1 MALGWLASIDS
12 ADNYFALE
20 RLHRNWWDA
29 LKISA
34 DTKQAAVLIQAY
46 NRLYYGNEFVLPTYA
61 EASADQLVVL
71 RKANCEMAYYL
82 AQHLADE
89 DRRKNIQAQGVR
101 VAGIVKE
108 TYSEDMLKNTPV
120 PPFVRDM
127 LIAAGF
133 KKTKL
138 FKVVAL
144 ERDENKALRK

>member
-1 MALGWLASIDS
+1 MAIGWLLNLAS
-12 ADNYFALE
+12 AETYFSIE
-20 RLHRNWWDA
+20 RLHYSFWTGLADN
-29 LKISA
+29 
-34 DTKQAAVLIQAY
+34 DTKTRSLIHAY

-71 RKANCEMAYYL
+71 RKVNCEMSYYI
-82 AQHLADE
+82 AQHLRDE
-89 DRRKNIQAQGVR
+89 DRRKNIQAQGVIR
-101 VAGIVKE
+101 AGIVKE
-108 TYSEDMLKNTPV
+108 TYLEEMMKNTPV

-144 ERDENKALRK
+144 ERDENKDLRK

>member
-1 MALGWLASIDS
+1 MAVGWLHNIAN
-12 ADNYFALE
+12 AETYFLKE
-20 RLHRNWWDA
+20 RLYYSFWTGLSTN
-29 LKISA
+29 
-34 DTKQAAVLIQAY
+34 TKKEASLIHAY
-46 NRLYYGNEFVLPTYA
+46 NRLYYGNEFALPTYA

-71 RKANCEMAYYL
+71 RKANCEMAYYI

-89 DRRKNIQAQGVR
+89 DRRKNIQAQGVIR
-101 VAGIVKE
+101 AGIVKE
-108 TYSEDMLKNTPV
+108 TYLEEMMKNTPV

-144 ERDENKALRK
+144 ERDENKDLRK

>member
-1 MALGWLASIDS
+1 MAVGWLLNITSGS
-12 ADNYFALE
+12 TYFTTE
-20 RLHRNWWDA
+20 RLRDSFWTGLATNA
-29 LKISA
+29 LKERAI
-34 DTKQAAVLIQAY
+34 INAY

-71 RKANCEMAYYL
+71 RKVNCEMAYYI
-82 AQHLADE
+82 AQHLTDE
-89 DRRKNIQAQGVR
+89 DRRKNIQAQGVIR
-101 VAGIVKE
+101 AGIVKE
-108 TYSEDMLKNTPV
+108 TYLEEMMKNTPV

-144 ERDENKALRK
+144 ERDENKDLRK